1 MKDFFIRLGHW
12 LAHPPKWFPPLA
24 AVVDILSI
32 LAAVLNA
39 VYLDN
44 ETLAVASYSLI
55 GITTCY
61 LAFLFIR
68 LLIGLYYSYLIPRLE
83 TSRLASFF
91 PEGAAYRTIFFTGLS
106 SLINLA
112 FAGMNLFLGIAYSS
126 IWYGSLA
133 AYYFLLLT
141 LRLSTVVSSYLA
153 GKKLSGDPESFLR
166 AKEKIRL
173 VEASLLLP
181 FDLLMGGAV
190 TMMVM
195 VGPPSVKGTVYA
207 IAAAAYA
214 FYKFIAAIVRL
225 VNKGNR
231 GDPVVATI
239 RLVAFADALM
249 SMVSLT
255 VLMIATFDE
264 GTDLLPV
271 KAFVGFAAVA
281 LTAGLSISSIVRS
294 AKGLIPARK
303 DGI

>member
-1 MKDFFIRLGHW
+1 MKEFFIRLGHW
-12 LAHPPKWFPPLA
+12 LAHPPKWFAPLV
-24 AVVDILSI
+24 AVVDALSI

-91 PEGAAYRTIFFTGLS
+91 PEGTAYRTIFFTGLS

-133 AYYFLLLT
+133 AYYFLLLS

-153 GKKLSGDPESFLR
+153 GKRLSGDPEAFLR

-190 TMMVM
+190 TMMVT
-195 VGPPSVKGTVYA
+195 VGPPSVKGTIYA
-207 IAAAAYA
+207 IAAAVYA

-225 VNKGNR
+225 VNKKNH
-231 GDPVVATI
+231 GDPIVETI

-255 VLMIATFDE
+255 VLMIATFNE

-271 KAFVGFAAVA
+271 KATVGFAAVA
-281 LTAGLSISSIVRS
+281 ITAVHTVHAIAKTSRDILNSSK
-294 AKGLIPARK
+294 A
-303 DGI
+303 

>member
-12 LAHPPKWFPPLA
+12 LAHPPKWFAPLI
-24 AVVDILSI
+24 AVVDALSI
-32 LAAVLNA
+32 LAAVLDA
-39 VYLDN
+39 LYLNN
-44 ETLAVASYSLI
+44 ETLAIASYSLI

-68 LLIGLYYSYLIPRLE
+68 LLIGLYYSRLIPKLE
-83 TSRLASFF
+83 TTRLAAFF
-91 PEGAAYRTIFFTGLS
+91 PEGTAHRTIFFTGLS

-133 AYYFLLLT
+133 AYYFLLLS

-153 GKKLSGDPESFLR
+153 GKKLSEDPEGFLR

-225 VNKGNR
+225 VNKKNR

-255 VLMIATFDE
+255 VLMIATFSE

-271 KAFVGFAAVA
+271 KATVGFAAVA
-281 LTAGLSISSIVRS
+281 ITAGLSVYSIIRSSRALLNRS
-294 AKGLIPARK
+294 KA
-303 DGI
+303 

>member
-12 LAHPPKWFPPLA
+12 LAHPPKWFAPLA

-44 ETLAVASYSLI
+44 ETLAVASYSLV

-61 LAFLFIR
+61 LAFLFVR
-68 LLIGLYYSYLIPRLE
+68 LLVGLYYSYLIPRLE

-91 PEGAAYRTIFFTGLS
+91 PEGTAYRTIFFTGLS

-112 FAGMNLFLGIAYSS
+112 FAGMSLFLGIAYSS

-133 AYYFLLLT
+133 AYYFLLLS
-141 LRLSTVVSSYLA
+141 LRLSTVFSSYLT
-153 GKKLSGDPESFLR
+153 GKKLSDNPEAFLR

-190 TMMVM
+190 TMMVT

-225 VNKGNR
+225 VNKKNHG
-231 GDPVVATI
+231 GPIVETI

-255 VLMIATFDE
+255 VLMIATFNE

-271 KAFVGFAAVA
+271 KATVGFAAVA
-281 LTAGLSISSIVRS
+281 ITAGLSVYSIIRSSRALLNRS
-294 AKGLIPARK
+294 KA
-303 DGI
+303 

>member
-12 LAHPPKWFPPLA
+12 FAHPPKWFVPL
-24 AVVDILSI
+24 VVEVDALSI
-32 LAAVLNA
+32 LAAVLNV

-55 GITTCY
+55 GITTFY

-91 PEGAAYRTIFFTGLS
+91 PEGTAYRTIFFTGLS
-106 SLINLA
+106 SLVNLA

-153 GKKLSGDPESFLR
+153 GKKLGDRPEAFLR

-225 VNKGNR
+225 VNKSNR

-255 VLMIATFDE
+255 VLMIATFNK

-271 KAFVGFAAVA
+271 KATVGFAAVA
-281 LTAGLSISSIVRS
+281 ITAGLSAYSIIRSSRALLNRS
-294 AKGLIPARK
+294 KA
-303 DGI
+303 

>member
-1 MKDFFIRLGHW
+1 MKEFFIRLGHW
-12 LAHPPKWFPPLA
+12 LAHPPKWFAPLV
-24 AVVDILSI
+24 AVVDALFI

-39 VYLDN
+39 VSLDN

-91 PEGAAYRTIFFTGLS
+91 PEGTAYRTIFFTGLS

-133 AYYFLLLT
+133 AYYFLLLS

-153 GKKLSGDPESFLR
+153 GKKLSDNPEAFLR

-190 TMMVM
+190 TMMVT
-195 VGPPSVKGTVYA
+195 VGPPSVKGTIYA
-207 IAAAAYA
+207 IAAAVYA

-225 VNKGNR
+225 VNKKNH
-231 GDPVVATI
+231 GDPIVETI

-255 VLMIATFDE
+255 VLMIATFNE

-271 KAFVGFAAVA
+271 KATVGFAAVA
-281 LTAGLSISSIVRS
+281 ITAVLSVHAIAKSSRAILNS
-294 AKGLIPARK
+294 SKA
-303 DGI
+303 

>member
-12 LAHPPKWFPPLA
+12 LAHPPKWFAPLI
-24 AVVDILSI
+24 AVVDALSI
-32 LAAVLNA
+32 LAAVLDA
-39 VYLDN
+39 LYLNN
-44 ETLAVASYSLI
+44 ETLAIASYSLI

-68 LLIGLYYSYLIPRLE
+68 LLIGLYYSRLIPKLE
-83 TSRLASFF
+83 TTRLAAFF
-91 PEGAAYRTIFFTGLS
+91 PEGTAHRTIFFTGLS

-133 AYYFLLLT
+133 AYYFLLLS

-153 GKKLSGDPESFLR
+153 GKKLSEDPEGFLR

-190 TMMVM
+190 TMMVV

-207 IAAAAYA
+207 IASAAYA

-225 VNKGNR
+225 VNKKNH
-231 GDPVVATI
+231 GDPIVETI

-255 VLMIATFDE
+255 VLMIATFNE

-271 KAFVGFAAVA
+271 KATVGFAAVA
-281 LTAGLSISSIVRS
+281 ITAGLSVYSIIRSSRALLNRS
-294 AKGLIPARK
+294 KA
-303 DGI
+303 